1 MQLTR
6 RAFVQSAA
14 WTTGVLAASG
24 GLLGPASLARAAGR
38 RQPSD
43 AKGGE
48 KKPAIKPLLEWKE
61 LTKDAKGNTV
71 WVVQGGGGNTMVLDY
86 EWPEYVEDANYKGTS
101 VAARAAFVVDT
112 KMTGYGPVLRRG
124 IESRGMRVRTL
135 LNTHHHYDHTGG
147 NNAFVGTKS
156 GFESRVVWGGVESY
170 AHSKAIARILGNV
183 PRYQSGAADAVR
195 DFKKVDSDE
204 ARAAVKD
211 AEALI
216 KQMDD
221 LSNDNIASLF
231 TPRREAAETDWLL
244 GSNYYIDNKERIA
257 PDVQLSH
264 VGAGHTDNDLLVF
277 LPELNVLHTG
287 DLLFNNVWP
296 YIDRAG
302 GCDTAGWI
310 KSLERA
316 WNMCSRKTIVIPGH
330 GEVTDREAIK
340 RQIDFFKDMR
350 ERAAKAVAAGTSREE
365 FLKLE
370 PTEYKDYL
378 LADWIKPITLGGLWD
393 EAKGVK
399 VE

>member
-14 WTTGVLAASG
+14 WTTGLLAATG

-38 RQPSD
+38 RQPAD
-43 AKGGE
+43 AKGDE

-86 EWPEYVEDANYKGTS
+86 ETVDNVPDGERGRRD
-101 VAARAAFVVDT
+101 VAVRAAFVVDT

-124 IESRGMRVRTL
+124 IESRGMRVSTL

-147 NNAFVGTKS
+147 NNAFIGDENSIAT
-156 GFESRVVWGGVESY
+156 Y
-170 AHSKAIARILGNV
+170 AHPKACSRMLANV

-211 AEALI
+211 AETLI

-231 TPRREAAETDWLL
+231 TPRREDGESSRLL
-244 GSNYYIDNKERIA
+244 GFNYYIDDNERFA
-257 PDVQLSH
+257 PAVQTSH

-287 DLLFNNVWP
+287 DLLFNKVWP